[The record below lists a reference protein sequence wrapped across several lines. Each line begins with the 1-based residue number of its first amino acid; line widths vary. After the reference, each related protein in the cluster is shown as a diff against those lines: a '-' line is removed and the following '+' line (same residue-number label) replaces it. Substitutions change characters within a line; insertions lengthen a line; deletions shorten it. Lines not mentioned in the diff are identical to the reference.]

1 MKSLLAPLTR
11 KEESA
16 LRKVG
21 FGSGDA
27 IEPAHLRRLL
37 QLELIEWTGQAWRLT
52 VMGRRRYSTLVMDD
66 GQPSAA

>member
-16 LRKVG
+16 LRKIG
-21 FGSGDA
+21 FGSFDP

-37 QLELIEWTGQAWRLT
+37 QLELIEWTGHAWRLT
-52 VMGRRRYSTLVMDD
+52 AVGHRRYTTLVTDA